1 MESQPATVLEPGMKP
16 RMKLRGV
23 DMSGSEDLLL
33 RMRDQ
38 LASKPVGVQPYPE
51 GREKLP
57 AERMIEDS
65 EPLSNEEL
73 LSRMRGLA
81 AEQARPTGL
90 FEAMKRGWRR
100 GNITVDMGLLGAEAK
115 DGRISIE
122 EATRRAEVMEK
133 ELTVQAPIWSPFEWS
148 SPSTWIPAMVE
159 QAAEFAPF
167 MVRGLFKA
175 QETGLAGAI
184 AGGTGAAIFGQ
195 AGPQIA
201 LPEEIV
207 TVPITAGVGY
217 SVGATVGFIDFTRQI
232 EGGHLYLKLTREGVP
247 REYALPISEAVGIIN
262 GIVEVS
268 QWGRVIKR
276 LPGGK
281 SLFVKAI
288 QSAVTKSPLL
298 LQALGNFA
306 KMVAKDAATEM
317 GEEQIQELTSSGGEV
332 LGHLL
337 KSLKEDEAY
346 QGPEAQEIINRQLET
361 LRQTAGMILIVA
373 PGAALST
380 LGGVPSTRFAKRVAE
395 VREEIKGKSPA
406 DLAARAMGEGEF
418 VGPEIKPPI
427 DVKVEPKKVEPVKV
441 EPVAVSEKARVDKEV
456 ADKGL
461 KVRVD
466 EPQLD
471 AKDKFFATQVTLE
484 SGTSI
489 LVKPGES
496 VEEKVKLAE
505 AKAKVTPAVGEKV
518 IEKAKVEPSE
528 EERLLET
535 IRALPQEEKVKK
547 AEETLKI
554 LVPDVQPYE
563 QVLAI
568 EAATKQ
574 RPRGSTKLLP
584 ALVTQWIIDDGQGA
598 ISRERAEELA
608 GPAIEVVKKY
618 GMLTKETKK
627 TVSLE
632 GRVIDTEKKEYR
644 ASKRERPSTGR
655 EKGLPSPP
663 ETIIERSS
671 DEEVKASLEAQSS
684 LSDKAKKRLSE
695 IFHDPIDVALP
706 LVVAPR
712 TQVQLG
718 SQLLV
723 KEGGMEL
730 VFLDYDIGGM
740 AFPED
745 RVIFVSSSAK
755 DEFTLG
761 YLMGHEISHLLG
773 SDLFIELDPGVEKLA
788 WGSYAY
794 RWTQAGMQKQ
804 LDRELTKPGAEAW
817 KKREA
822 RAYLIGAVYRDERL
836 SRLLRDTNP
845 GIWRRIV
852 DALKDLLRRNIDT
865 LKVKYQTMTSAGFIP
880 VRDFLPLLENHLAEL
895 EARTERVVG
904 EGVEPGLPSP
914 LPISE
919 TNLSLSESVLLG
931 TLKDDK
937 QLSNLLQARAAL
949 RAGQTSFEGQDL
961 QGQTIAGLTWQAWQR
976 ASELTGSKPPRGL
989 LSAVLGV
996 EIPELPKGLS
1006 KYLQKEGGAKKVH
1019 NELQKEYHALAD
1031 SVFGPKNRSK
1041 LARKA
1046 FLQSRINLDTTE
1058 GLDNVT
1064 LYSLIE
1070 ELQQLEIIGVTSG
1083 KLPRPNR
1090 WSKMGYISDL
1100 RALVGGMQERV
1111 SKGEIFPDQI
1121 ARLVMEI
1128 TGEFGPIGY
1137 RTKWDRTTRAQFKQ
1151 LNQRFGLGL
1160 DRLVDEANLR
1170 KSMVANPHLA
1180 ELQLTAQ
1187 DLATKRESF
1196 LFKGGWIA
1204 RWMDMRYNMQ
1214 WLEKLTGLP
1223 FHPVYLSLIS
1233 QHNQAYRQVRKLHE
1247 RLFEVLPQR
1256 LWINKSVSDRI
1267 EAYIVEGITAKGMTE
1282 QEVRA
1287 AEELKKVFE
1296 EMKPTVQF
1304 LRVRNWI
1311 QAELSGNEK
1320 QQRRAAIRGEFPNKM
1335 EILGKAKLAWLRG
1348 QSEGLKAFLA
1358 GLEGL
1363 ATKEQVAEYL
1373 GIKEAEDPT
1382 PGRMLGVITNKWT
1395 PLDHATKR
1403 LATGVTKPIKEVGH
1417 LLRRGFVE
1425 AKGELG
1431 DTEELSPTEGDIL
1444 LWYEENVDRP
1454 LLARVQTALLQ
1465 YHTNEYVLPHV
1476 QELQALHR
1484 EAVRGELY
1492 GKHERNVITD
1502 LGNFTLDL
1510 LNAPTE
1516 RGPLTDAFFA
1526 LYNLTAASVFL
1537 MPKLVVRNLFQNPA
1551 MFPVRRDIARA
1562 VLSGPMT
1569 ERMEAYFNLEVS
1581 QIENIKRAFMSI
1593 GPQRVPGLGKLVD
1606 LANLLSRYAWS
1617 DDINRITCFKAAYLG
1632 TQRDVGSAV
1641 GKDAQGEAL
1650 SRSRHFALLEPLQQ
1664 VHALKLLAIG
1674 DVEEAMMFV
1683 AKEVTNNV
1691 NFVYDRASRSPAE
1704 HRTVGRL
1711 VGNLMTFPRS
1721 VAQRY
1726 MLMMNQAIRGPNRFY
1741 ALRRLTNLVVGMWLV
1756 GELARYMTR
1765 DRENPYH
1772 PLKVISW
1779 TPGGLQLGIG
1789 QETVE
1794 MARHLIAA
1802 CSNWTGD
1809 AEYQK
1814 MEIAQFK
1821 QKLARTPNMMVP
1833 FYRILISI
1841 VEAGTSKK
1849 NLTLLGINEVHAI
1862 LDSRYKSRKERHE
1875 AERTFYES
1883 CMHAL
1888 LANRAGDNPKRG
1900 KGWNV
1905 WEEAEGLVGA
1915 GLSKVVEGEP
1925 ESSYALERVLTGE
1938 EE

>member
-1 MESQPATVLEPGMKP
+1 M
-16 RMKLRGV
+16 
-23 DMSGSEDLLL
+23 
-33 RMRDQ
+33 
-38 LASKPVGVQPYPE
+38 
-51 GREKLP
+51 
-57 AERMIEDS
+57 
-65 EPLSNEEL
+65 
-73 LSRMRGLA
+73 
-81 AEQARPTGL
+81 
-90 FEAMKRGWRR
+90 
-100 GNITVDMGLLGAEAK
+100 
-115 DGRISIE
+115 
-122 EATRRAEVMEK
+122 
-133 ELTVQAPIWSPFEWS
+133 
-148 SPSTWIPAMVE
+148 
-159 QAAEFAPF
+159 
-167 MVRGLFKA
+167 
-175 QETGLAGAI
+175 
-184 AGGTGAAIFGQ
+184 
-195 AGPQIA
+195 
-201 LPEEIV
+201 
-207 TVPITAGVGY
+207 
-217 SVGATVGFIDFTRQI
+217 
-232 EGGHLYLKLTREGVP
+232 
-247 REYALPISEAVGIIN
+247 
-262 GIVEVS
+262 
-268 QWGRVIKR
+268 
-276 LPGGK
+276 
-281 SLFVKAI
+281 
-288 QSAVTKSPLL
+288 
-298 LQALGNFA
+298 
-306 KMVAKDAATEM
+306 
-317 GEEQIQELTSSGGEV
+317 
-332 LGHLL
+332 
-337 KSLKEDEAY
+337 
-346 QGPEAQEIINRQLET
+346 
-361 LRQTAGMILIVA
+361 
-373 PGAALST
+373 
-380 LGGVPSTRFAKRVAE
+380 
-395 VREEIKGKSPA
+395 
-406 DLAARAMGEGEF
+406 
-418 VGPEIKPPI
+418 
-427 DVKVEPKKVEPVKV
+427 
-441 EPVAVSEKARVDKEV
+441 
-456 ADKGL
+456 
-461 KVRVD
+461 
-466 EPQLD
+466 
-471 AKDKFFATQVTLE
+471 
-484 SGTSI
+484 
-489 LVKPGES
+489 
-496 VEEKVKLAE
+496 
-505 AKAKVTPAVGEKV
+505 
-518 IEKAKVEPSE
+518 
-528 EERLLET
+528 
-535 IRALPQEEKVKK
+535 
-547 AEETLKI
+547 
-554 LVPDVQPYE
+554 
-563 QVLAI
+563 
-568 EAATKQ
+568 
-574 RPRGSTKLLP
+574 
-584 ALVTQWIIDDGQGA
+584 
-598 ISRERAEELA
+598 
-608 GPAIEVVKKY
+608 
-618 GMLTKETKK
+618 
-627 TVSLE
+627 
-632 GRVIDTEKKEYR
+632 
-644 ASKRERPSTGR
+644 
-655 EKGLPSPP
+655 
-663 ETIIERSS
+663 
-671 DEEVKASLEAQSS
+671 
-684 LSDKAKKRLSE
+684 
-695 IFHDPIDVALP
+695 
-706 LVVAPR
+706 
-712 TQVQLG
+712 
-718 SQLLV
+718 
-723 KEGGMEL
+723 
-730 VFLDYDIGGM
+730 
-740 AFPED
+740 
-745 RVIFVSSSAK
+745 
-755 DEFTLG
+755 
-761 YLMGHEISHLLG
+761 
-773 SDLFIELDPGVEKLA
+773 
-788 WGSYAY
+788 
-794 RWTQAGMQKQ
+794 
-804 LDRELTKPGAEAW
+804 
-817 KKREA
+817 
-822 RAYLIGAVYRDERL
+822 
-836 SRLLRDTNP
+836 
-845 GIWRRIV
+845 
-852 DALKDLLRRNIDT
+852 
-865 LKVKYQTMTSAGFIP
+865 
-880 VRDFLPLLENHLAEL
+880 
-895 EARTERVVG
+895 
-904 EGVEPGLPSP
+904 
-914 LPISE
+914 
-919 TNLSLSESVLLG
+919 
-931 TLKDDK
+931 
-937 QLSNLLQARAAL
+937 

-1151 LNQRFGLGL
+1151 LDQRFGLGL

-1214 WLEKLTGLP
+1214 RLEKLTGLP